1 VDAENIS
8 HYRIVEKLGGGGMG
22 VVYKAEDTRLHRFV
36 ALKFLPPDLA
46 KDAQSLAR
54 FQREAQ
60 AASALNHP
68 NICTIYDIGEEQ
80 GRAFI
85 AMEYLE
91 GITLKHMIT
100 GQPLETERLLT
111 LAIEMAD
118 ALDAAHSQGIIHR
131 DIKPAN
137 IFITKR
143 GHAKILDFGLAKVSD
158 RSTVAA
164 GATLDATLDDPNL
177 TSPGTALG
185 TVAYMSPEQALGK
198 PLDARSDLFSLGLT
212 LYEMATGKQ
221 AFSGSTSAAIFDAI
235 LHSNP
240 PSADRVNPVLP
251 AGLNQI
257 IAKLIEKDPDLR
269 YQTAADLRADL
280 KRLHRDTTSGH
291 SAIATVAAER
301 RKRKIPAWALITSV
315 AAVFVILAIAAWV
328 YSHAPATYSGPPMRV
343 VPLTSSPGVKNA
355 VALSPDGNEVAF
367 AWQEEQYRKLNLAN
381 FYVQLVGAGAPLQLT
396 HAKPGDFWFAGPAWS
411 FDGRFIAVGRIDA
424 SGAAYYAIPA
434 LGGSERRIGSANPLE
449 FVNGVDWSPDG
460 KFLVVAEAAAPGSSV
475 PGIFLISV
483 DSGEKRALNIR
494 VPEGHYMADP
504 VFSSDG
510 KNIAFSCGSGYL
522 SAEVCIAP
530 VSGGTATVLTS
541 QQSQISEM
549 AWTAD
554 SRRIV
559 FATRDTLSG
568 LSEVSIEGGAVKPV
582 SFNSENATGV
592 SISRQGNRLAFLTY
606 KADTNIWRTSVPANG
621 HELPNRIVASTRED
635 SAPEISPDG
644 KRLAFASDRS
654 GSYEIYLSGVDGSNP
669 VQLTSVKA
677 SSDTGT
683 PRWSPD
689 GKLIAF
695 DSRLEGHADIF
706 VVSAEGGAP
715 RRLTSEPYDNQI
727 PAWSRDGHWIYFIS
741 DRGGAQQVWKVP
753 AEGGVAVQVTKN
765 VANVALEAE
774 DGKSIYYFR
783 DGAIWNSSLAGE
795 NETRLVDCPGFMGW
809 RLRHNAI
816 WILNYDITPT
826 PLIAFDLATRK
837 KTQVGT
843 LDIGPLAFVATGFDV
858 TADGKSIVYTR
869 VDSLD
874 SDIMLVENFH

>member
-1 VDAENIS
+1 
-8 HYRIVEKLGGGGMG
+8 M
-22 VVYKAEDTRLHRFV
+22 YKAEDTRLHRFV

-46 KDAQSLAR
+46 KDSAALAR
-54 FQREAQ
+54 FQREGQ

-100 GQPLETERLLT
+100 GQPLETERLLS
-111 LAIEMAD
+111 LAIEIAD
-118 ALDAAHSQGIIHR
+118 ALDAAHSEGIIHR

-137 IFITKR
+137 IFVTKR
-143 GHAKILDFGLAKVSD
+143 GHAKVMDFGLAKVAD
-158 RSTVAA
+158 RRSVAA

-212 LYEMATGKQ
+212 VYEMATGKQ
-221 AFSGSTSAAIFDAI
+221 AFSGNTSAAIFDAI

-240 PSADRVNPVLP
+240 PAAERVNPVLP

-257 IAKLIEKDPDLR
+257 ITKLIEKDPDLR

-291 SAIATVAAER
+291 TAVATVAAQR
-301 RKRKIPAWALITSV
+301 RKRKVPAWAWISV
-315 AAVFVILAIAAWV
+315 AAALLVIAAFAAWF
-328 YSHAPATYSGPPMRV
+328 YFAKSTTYSGPPSRV
-343 VPLTSSPGVKNA
+343 LPLTSSPGVKNA
-355 VALSPDGNEVAF
+355 LALSPDGNEIAF
-367 AWQEEQYRKLNLAN
+367 AWQEEQYRKLNLSN

-411 FDGRFIAVGRIDA
+411 PDGRFIAVGRIDA
-424 SGAAYYAIPA
+424 SGAAYYIIPA
-434 LGGSERRIGSANPLE
+434 LGGNERKVGAANPIE
-449 FVNGVDWSPDG
+449 FVNGIDWSPDG
-460 KFLVVAEAAAPGSSV
+460 KNLVVAEATAPGSSL

-483 DSGEKRALNIR
+483 DSGEKHALNVRILAGR
-494 VPEGHYMADP
+494 YVADP
-504 VFSSDG
+504 VFSPDG

-522 SAEVCIAP
+522 SAEVCIVPA
-530 VSGGTATVLTS
+530 SGGTATMLTS
-541 QQSQISEM
+541 QRSDITRM

-559 FATRDTLSG
+559 FATAETLSG
-568 LSEVSIEGGAVKPV
+568 LSEVSIHGGTVKPV
-582 SFNSENATGV
+582 PFNSENATGV
-592 SISRQGNRLAFLTY
+592 SISRQGNRLTFLIY
-606 KADTNIWRTSVPANG
+606 KADTNIWQTSIPANG
-621 HELPNRIVASTRED
+621 HVSPGRIVVSTRED
-635 SAPEISPDG
+635 SQPEISPDG
-644 KRLAFASDRS
+644 KRLVFASNRS
-654 GSYEIYLSGVDGSNP
+654 GSYEVYVSGVDGSNP
-669 VQLTSVKA
+669 VQLTSIKA
-677 SSDTGT
+677 SSDSGS
-683 PRWSPD
+683 PKWSPD

-706 VVSAEGGAP
+706 VLSADGGEP
-715 RRLTSEPYDNQI
+715 RRLTTEPYDNQI

-741 DRGGAQQVWKVP
+741 DRGGAQQIWKVP
-753 AEGGVAVQVTKN
+753 AEGGAAVQVTKN
-765 VANVALEAE
+765 VANVVAEAE
-774 DGKSIYYFR
+774 DGRSIYYFR
-783 DGAIWNSSLAGE
+783 DGAIWNSGLKGE
-795 NETRLVDCPGFMGW
+795 NETRVIDCPAGFFGW

-816 WILNYDITPT
+816 WMLNYEITPT

-837 KTQVGT
+837 KVQLGT
-843 LDIGPLAFVATGFDV
+843 LDVGPLAFVATGFDI
-858 TADGKSIVYTR
+858 ASDAKSIIYTR